1 MNLHGTGGQEFMPD
15 EICTACGSIMHL
27 DDFTG
32 TLICSVCGSSRSIA
46 STTAPSSVPATE
58 PVKMEA
64 KPVKQPASA
73 FPTAFKGSTV
83 SEKKP
88 VSHITRP
95 CPPKAD
101 VLSTS
106 GKNTISDVRV
116 LMGSGQFK
124 EALDRMNKMQRSDKS
139 TSVFL
144 LLSIICGYQVQS
156 TEELLLKVS
165 NSSMAIQK
173 LFFRPD
179 WDQISQRKPGAEDFS
194 FYVREYFAL
203 CLIQNG
209 VSLRELRMKT
219 RSPHKGPR
227 LSPLAK
233 LDEED
238 SLNAERV
245 TQLKSAQKGAYKTRS
260 DRMDALEDIPFSYY
274 DYQFGADDRYR
285 EEREEIRA
293 MAVAGEI
300 RRQRVSEADDQA
312 KTKEVIIFPQVRPN
326 ITPEEITERKEELI
340 RLIRLE
346 EQKILE

>member
-1 MNLHGTGGQEFMPD
+1 MNLHGTGGREFMPD

-32 TLICSVCGSSRSIA
+32 NLICSVCGSSRPIA
-46 STTAPSSVPATE
+46 STAAPLSEPATE
-58 PVKMEA
+58 PVKAEV

-73 FPTAFKGSTV
+73 FPNAFKGSTV

-88 VSHITRP
+88 VSHVARP
-95 CPPKAD
+95 CPPRAD

-179 WDQISQRKPGAEDFS
+179 WDQISQRKPGAEYFS

-245 TQLKSAQKGAYKTRS
+245 AQLKSAQKGAYMK
-260 DRMDALEDIPFSYY
+260 AQEDIPFSYN

-285 EEREEIRA
+285 EEQEEIRA

-312 KTKEVIIFPQVRPN
+312 KSEEVIIFPQVRPN

>member
-1 MNLHGTGGQEFMPD
+1 MNLYGTGGQKFMPD
-15 EICTACGSIMHL
+15 EICTACGGTMHL

-32 TLICSVCGSSRSIA
+32 TLICSVCGSSRPIA
-46 STTAPSSVPATE
+46 SATAPSSVPAAE
-58 PVKMEA
+58 PVKAES

-73 FPTAFKGSTV
+73 FPNAFKESTAP
-83 SEKKP
+83 EKKP
-88 VSHITRP
+88 VSNVARP
-95 CPPKAD
+95 RTY

-124 EALDRMNKMQRSDKS
+124 DALDRMNKMWRSDKS

-165 NSSMAIQK
+165 NSPMAIQK
-173 LFFRPD
+173 LHFRPD

-219 RSPHKGPR
+219 CSPHKGPQ

-245 TQLKSAQKGAYKTRS
+245 AQLKSAQNGAYTTLA
-260 DRMDALEDIPFSYY
+260 DRMKALENIPFSYY
-274 DYQFGADDRYR
+274 DSQFGADDRYK

-312 KTKEVIIFPQVRPN
+312 ETEEVFKFPQVRPN
-326 ITPEEITERKEELI
+326 ITPEEITERTEELL